1 MKKTL
6 IASFILLILF
16 FTGCRE
22 IYNIPDETK
31 NVKLL
36 VVEGLLNSNGSTTIK
51 LSRTVNPADTTKIK
65 SELNAV
71 VKVEGENNSSFTL
84 TGNSKGEYVYPSLPL
99 IDNVKYRLR
108 IKTKE
113 GKEYLSD
120 FVPVQ
125 KSPSIDSVNW
135 KRKETGLETGIQIYV
150 NTHDAQN
157 QTRYY
162 RWEYDETWE
171 FHSTYASSFE
181 YKNDTVVQRTDPLAI
196 YICWTSESSN
206 RILVSSSE
214 KLNQD
219 IISLA
224 PLTIIPFSSIK
235 MSVRYSILVKQYALT
250 KEGYEYWNLMRK
262 NTEQVGTLFDPQP
275 SSLFSNIRCLTT
287 PDEQVIGFVSAGT
300 ISEKR
305 IFISN
310 AEVVPWTYKQIC
322 AVEDTIAKKDITT
335 KFANGYYIPTQA
347 IYDMRGNIVAYLA
360 GEAVCV
366 DCRLRGT
373 NIKPLFW

>member
-6 IASFILLILF
+6 TASFILLILF